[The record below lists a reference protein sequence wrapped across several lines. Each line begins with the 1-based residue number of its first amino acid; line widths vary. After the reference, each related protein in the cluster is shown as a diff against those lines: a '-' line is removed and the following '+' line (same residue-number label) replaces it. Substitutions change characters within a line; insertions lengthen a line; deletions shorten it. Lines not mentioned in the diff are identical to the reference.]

1 MRTILLKWSLYVLA
15 VGLIL
20 PACNAQP
27 RMQAEGNDVAA
38 RTIRNEPVELYG
50 PWGRFGLEET
60 RRRFPNAQIVDYEHM
75 GRDAVETFHYALR
88 EGGRE
93 FVVEVRIAFD
103 PETNRVIAVDVDPLG
118 TGLAPGVG
126 AGGGAGLGGA
136 AAGTGTR

>member
-1 MRTILLKWSLYVLA
+1 MRTILLKWCLYVLA

-27 RMQAEGNDVAA
+27 RMQAEGNVAA

-50 PWGRFGLEET
+50 QWGRYGLEET

-75 GRDAVETFHYALR
+75 GRDAVETFHYQLR
-88 EGGRE
+88 EGARD

-118 TGLAPGVG
+118 TGIAPGVG
-126 AGGGAGLGGA
+126 TGTGVGYGGA
-136 AAGTGTR
+136 AAGTGTQ